1 MQNEG
6 VQLAKD
12 EVLPEAIADR
22 RAALRDCGMDADVL
36 PDHEMLGI
44 AFSGGGIRSATIS
57 LGVAQALARHK
68 RLLAFDY
75 MSTVSGG
82 GYFGSFLRSLYVPP
96 PARGPEGKV
105 AECDAGRFAFA
116 NDVLESEPH
125 ERTVASPDGGG
136 RRVHNPIWWLREHS
150 RYLAPNGATDFV
162 FAASHV
168 ARNWV
173 AMLYV
178 FVVAM
183 AALSVLQLSVVGFVM
198 SWFDDG
204 QIVERWPWFFQ
215 KWGTVSLLVAPAA
228 VFLFLAVTA
237 GVAFWMTEAMHVNP
251 SWLYGRRDM
260 KLAARQPHIY
270 FLGSWFL
277 TAGALAVTHYVVAH
291 PTVLP
296 WMAGLGEIAP
306 HARTLFNLGSVFVAA
321 MLAWAMAG
329 FLWVVVYGETKHG
342 FVQGIERLV
351 TGRLTINPTAEL
363 RRVLTLWLTQ
373 MNVWFG
379 VFVALALIDTAAI
392 WLHDNGAAPT
402 SWAGISGLSATILLP
417 VGAYLIKKVP
427 EWLGKFG
434 KDGKRRIPPAM
445 VRGLTLVLGV
455 ALFAITAVLV
465 DAVVHRALW
474 IGPVMKGQVDGATFA
489 LFAFIVTVL
498 AILTGRSDGF
508 INLSSLH
515 GIYASRLTRA
525 YMGAT
530 NIERLATGDAS
541 DARLGHGNAAVSVN
555 KSQDYIDTGLYQRS
569 KLPAPIHLINVT
581 LNETIGSSS
590 LVDRAR
596 KGFLVT
602 FAPEGVVIGAKTAA
616 DPPAANWDEMREGH
630 SEPLSV
636 GQLCAISGAA
646 ASAGM
651 GRMTTL
657 GGALSFTYANVR
669 LGYWWLRGAALQSPW
684 TTPRWSILAK
694 PVETFVYLFN
704 EMTARYSRRYRRL
717 YLSDGGHFENSGALE
732 LVRRGVR
739 LAIVCDNGADPG
751 LTFGDLE
758 ILIRTARL
766 DLGRHISVATPHDV
780 AALVG
785 RAKAG
790 TSLFFNGAD
799 GDWRAVAQTEGG
811 EAFALL
817 LNVNVAEGLTQH
829 RVGQIIWLKPR
840 RIAGLSEDVEGY
852 IDAHPAFPHESTGDQ
867 FFDEAQ
873 WESYRR
879 LGVEMAHRLIHRTN
893 GLWGAI
899 PAVVTQPMAEVAIQT
914 SRSPSPRH
922 ARRRANPA

>member
-1 MQNEG
+1 M
-6 VQLAKD
+6 AKD
-12 EVLPEAIADR
+12 DELSSPVTSR
-22 RAALRDCGMDADVL
+22 RNALRDCGMETSVL
-36 PDHEMLGI
+36 PDDETLGI
-44 AFSGGGIRSATIS
+44 AFSGGGIRSATIA

-96 PARGPEGKV
+96 AARGPTGTT

-116 NDVLESEPH
+116 NAVLESEPH
-125 ERTVASPDGGG
+125 ERTVASPEGGAA
-136 RRVHNPIWWLREHS
+136 RLANPIWWLREHS
-150 RYLAPNGATDFV
+150 RYLAPNGATDFA

-168 ARNWV
+168 ARNWM

-183 AALSVLQLSVVGFVM
+183 AALSVLQLGVVGFVV
-198 SWFDDG
+198 SKLG
-204 QIVERWPWFFQ
+204 AARIGEQWPWFFQ
-215 KWGTVSLLVAPAA
+215 SWGTVSLLGAPAA
-228 VFLFLAVTA
+228 ALLFLAVAA

-251 SWLYGRRDM
+251 SWLYRRRDM
-260 KLAARQPHIY
+260 KSAARQPHLY
-270 FLGSWFL
+270 FLGTWIA
-277 TAGALAVTHYVVAH
+277 TALALAGTYYVVVWNPAA
-291 PTVLP
+291 LP
-296 WMAGLGEIAP
+296 WMTGLGDIAP
-306 HARTLFNLGSVFVAA
+306 PARTLFRWGCLFVLV
-321 MLAWAMAG
+321 MLIWAMAG

-342 FVQGIERLV
+342 FADGVKRLF
-351 TGRLTINPTAEL
+351 TGRLTINPTGEL
-363 RRVLTLWLTQ
+363 RRVLTLWMTYL
-373 MNVWFG
+373 NVWFG
-379 VFVALALIDTAAI
+379 VFAGLALIDTAAI
-392 WLHDNGAAPT
+392 WLHDNGAVPT
-402 SWAGISGLSATILLP
+402 SWGGVSALSATVVLP

-427 EWLGKFG
+427 EWLGKFKKGG
-434 KDGKRRIPPAM
+434 KQRIPPAL
-445 VRGLTLVLGV
+445 VRGLTLFVGV
-455 ALFAITAVLV
+455 MLFAITAVLA

-474 IGPVMKGQVDGATFA
+474 TGPAIKGQVDAATFA
-489 LFAFIVTVL
+489 LFALIIAVLTV
-498 AILTGRSDGF
+498 LTGRSDGF

-525 YMGAT
+525 YLGAT
-530 NIERLATGDAS
+530 NVERLAARGTH
-541 DARLGHGNAAVSVN
+541 DARLGHGSSAVSVN
-555 KSQDYIDTGLYQRS
+555 KSQDYIDTGLYQRA

-596 KGFLVT
+596 KGFLAT
-602 FAPEGVVIGAKTAA
+602 FAPEGVIIDAKTA
-616 DPPAANWDEMREGH
+616 DHPPAADWNDLRDGH

-657 GGALSFTYANVR
+657 GGALSFTFANVR
-669 LGYWWLRGAALQSPW
+669 LGYWWFRGRALRKPW
-684 TTPRWSILAK
+684 TTPRWSRLAG

-704 EMTARYSRRYRRL
+704 EMTARYSRSYRRL

-739 LAIVCDNGADPG
+739 MAIVCDNGADPE

-766 DLGRHISVATPHDV
+766 DLGRHISVATAHEV

-785 RAKAG
+785 RAKTG
-790 TSLFFNGAD
+790 TSLFFNGAE
-799 GDWRAVAQTEGG
+799 GDWRAVAQGEGG
-811 EAFALL
+811 DAFALL
-817 LNVNVAEGLTQH
+817 LNINVAEGLTT
-829 RVGQIIWLKPR
+829 RRTGQIIWLKPR
-840 RIAGLSEDVEGY
+840 RIGGLSEDVEGY

-879 LGVEMAHRLIHRTN
+879 LGVEMAHRLIDRTN

-899 PAVVTQPMAEVAIQT
+899 PAIKPMVKVEAETRI
-914 SRSPSPRH
+914 SRSPSPRP
-922 ARRRANPA
+922 ARRRASPA